1 MIARLTG
8 TVVFVGGAYF
18 ILEVGGVGYKIYAT
32 LETIRRVSREKDI
45 TIHTHQVVR
54 EDALDLYGFLD
65 PAEVSF
71 FELLITIPGIGPK
84 TALSVLNV
92 APVETLRRAASHQDS
107 SYLTKVSGIGK
118 KTADKIMLELKD
130 KFGSIEA
137 TSETATQEEVEA
149 LEGLQALGYSLKEA
163 REALKDIEG
172 GTAEERI
179 KKALQKLS

>member
-1 MIARLTG
+1 MIAQLTG
-8 TVVFVGGAYF
+8 TVVLTGGSHF
-18 ILEVGGVGYKIYAT
+18 ILEVGGIGYKVYAT
-32 LETIRRVSREKDI
+32 LETIRQVAGKDAL
-45 TIHTHQVVR
+45 TIYTHQVVR

-65 PAEVSF
+65 PSEVSF

-92 APVETLRRAASHQDS
+92 APVETLRRAAAAQDS

-118 KTADKIMLELKD
+118 KTADKIILELKD
-130 KFGSIEA
+130 KFGSVEVPI
-137 TSETATQEEVEA
+137 SGATQEELEA

-163 REALKDIEG
+163 REALKEIEG

-179 KKALQKLS
+179 KQALQKLS